1 MIPLLAIRRLPD
13 QLLRTS
19 RLATREILLAMARHR
34 EPDRGDR
41 PAGWRSDARISQV
54 RVTVVPDPAP
64 AGHALLK
71 RLAPNR
77 VGTPARLIA
86 CLAVALAAVGVIVV
100 RAQQRGRAGT
110 PHAVP
115 VTQSNSAGRAGVA
128 VAYQYPFRCL
138 SVTISAIDPSYARA
152 ELDRASPCWRYGAY
166 SIAVFHRVH
175 GRWRTVLDTT
185 SYSCPVASLP
195 AAVQAQLG
203 VCPRN
208 VTRSS
213 FQALRIQQIDTPF
226 SEAP

>member
-1 MIPLLAIRRLPD
+1 MAQRRRQD
-13 QLLRTS
+13 RRDRT
-19 RLATREILLAMARHR
+19 EKC
-34 EPDRGDR
+34 P
-41 PAGWRSDARISQV
+41 SDARISEL
-54 RVTVVPDPAP
+54 RVTVVPDPG
-64 AGHALLK
+64 GHALRK
-71 RLAPNR
+71 RLVQMR
-77 VGTPARLIA
+77 VAKSAGLVAG
-86 CLAVALAAVGVIVV
+86 LAVALAAVGAIVV
-100 RAQQRGRAGT
+100 GALPSQRTAA
-110 PHAVP
+110 PHAAP
-115 VTQSNSAGRAGVA
+115 VTQPHRAGPAGVA

-175 GRWRTVLDTT
+175 GAWRTVLDAS

-203 VCPRN
+203 VCPRT

-213 FQALRIQQIDTPF
+213 LRSRRIQQIDTPF